1 MLGASVYFIWQER
14 NSRLFRDKSRS
25 VDVVFDL
32 IKKTVRLKLMG
43 LDIKWSPAVRAA
55 DQVWNFYLKDGFECF
70 NSKRV

>member
-43 LDIKWSPAVRAA
+43 LDIKWSPALMAA
-55 DQVWNFYLKDGFECF
+55 DQVWKFYLKDGFECF